1 MHQNLRL
8 HITIAILVPG
18 FLALGWWQLTRAISG
33 NDLSWAYVFEWPLFA
48 GYAVYMWWKLTHEE
62 APPEKAAGPAL
73 PGSAESPGVAGLE
86 PEPESE
92 QDKELAAYND
102 YLAAL
107 HVSGKPKRW

>member
-1 MHQNLRL
+1 M
-8 HITIAILVPG
+8 PG

-48 GYAVYMWWKLTHEE
+48 GYAVYMWWKLTHDE
-62 APPEKAAGPAL
+62 APSGNRAGSSVPA
-73 PGSAESPGVAGLE
+73 PAESPGATE
-86 PEPESE
+86 HAPEPESE